1 MKDNPVRLV
10 VVDDSPDS
18 AQTMAVLLRLN
29 GYDVRTA
36 ANGIEALA
44 MVQEVQP
51 DCVIFD
57 VVMPGLD
64 GNQLCSRLRARYGDN
79 IVLIAVS
86 GATPSD
92 ERVRESFAL
101 ADHYFTKPVTVEMLG
116 RVLRPLN

>member
-1 MKDNPVRLV
+1 MEDDPVRLV

-29 GYDVRTA
+29 GYHVRTA
-36 ANGIEALA
+36 GNGTEALA
-44 MVQEVQP
+44 MVEEAQP
-51 DCVIFD
+51 HCVIFD

-64 GNQLCSRLRARYGDN
+64 GNELCSRLRARYGDD

-92 ERVRESFAL
+92 ERVRQSFAL
-101 ADHYFTKPVTVEMLG
+101 ADHYFSKPVTVEMLG